1 MMRSERPAAGG
12 GKVGFGTLRG
22 ELCMRMRSLLT
33 VVALVGMARSATAQG
48 TTRAGLVPIPYRTY
62 VSLNPLG
69 IPFDVF
75 SMEVESGIAQGMT
88 LGGSGS
94 HIGLGDERFSTAE
107 FKFRYYPGEVVLRGF
122 SLGASAGM
130 LRYSDIRN
138 DVRET
143 LDTPTLGVIVDYN
156 WMLGAQHRFVVG
168 TGIGAK
174 RVLAGSEERA
184 RVGLGRAVPSG
195 RFTVGIAF

>member
-1 MMRSERPAAGG
+1 MR
-12 GKVGFGTLRG
+12 V
-22 ELCMRMRSLLT
+22 RSLLT
-33 VVALVGMARSATAQG
+33 VVAVVGIARSAVAQG
-48 TTRAGLVPIPYRTY
+48 NPRPGLVPIPYRTY
-62 VSLNPLG
+62 ISFNPLG
-69 IPFDVF
+69 IPFDIF
-75 SMEVESGIAQGMT
+75 SVEVESGIAQGMT
-88 LGGSGS
+88 IGGSGS
-94 HIGLGDERFSTAE
+94 HIDLGDERFSTAE

-143 LDTPTLGVIVDYN
+143 LDTPTIGVILDYN

-174 RVLAGSEERA
+174 RVLASSEERG
-184 RVGLGRAVPSG
+184 RVGLDRAVLSG